1 MFYRKTHVYY
11 KYPYLHVR
19 CPLCMNKFVYKK
31 IDAPD
36 FDIILKQGQAKCIY
50 TCPSCEIPT
59 LETDWYDDE
68 TELKKV
74 KRITIL

>member
-1 MFYRKTHVYY
+1 
-11 KYPYLHVR
+11 
-19 CPLCMNKFVYKK
+19 MNKFVYKK

-74 KRITIL
+74 KGITIL